1 MAGVINE
8 SIARAANDMISM
20 SDYKEGSATANYNG
34 YCARFNAAVEEL
46 VKRLKEPM
54 TEEQA
59 DGVEYWTERYQ
70 KKLAYAINRENEITS
85 RCPSILISG
94 GSNFNVRKK
103 EKQNAAHEKLF
114 EECGELFTP
123 EDCYY
128 FKKIRL
134 LLTND
139 TIFSNDQ
146 YALVKLNRKLDEEE
160 AAHAEMVKRNAYY
173 RKHKTMKGYEGM
185 GDAEAAQID
194 ARIEGDYGWN
204 KQPSPS
210 WQISNSSARIRQI
223 KARIAEIEKL
233 KQRAEEPTESKYPA
247 VEGVTVTENS
257 ELMRI
262 QLTFED
268 KPDDATRTLLKS
280 NGFKWAPSMGVWQRQ
295 LTANGIYA
303 TKAVLRQLSQ
313 KDGGTT

>member
-1 MAGVINE
+1 MAEVINE
-8 SIARAANDMISM
+8 ELARAANRAISVT
-20 SDYKEGSATANYNG
+20 DYKEGSATASYNR
-34 YCARFNAAVEEL
+34 YCARFNAAVEDL
-46 VKRLKEPM
+46 VKGLKEPM

-59 DGVEYWTERYQ
+59 DGICYWTEKYK
-70 KKLAYAINRENEITS
+70 KKLAYAINRDNEITS
-85 RCPSILISG
+85 RYPSIMISG
-94 GSNFNVRKK
+94 GSNFNVGKK
-103 EKQNAAHEKLF
+103 QKQNAAHEKLF

-146 YALVKLNRKLDEEE
+146 YALVKLNRKLDREE
-160 AAHAEMVKRNAYY
+160 ATHAEEVKQNAYY
-173 RKHKTMKGYEGM
+173 RKRKTMKGYEGM
-185 GDAEAAQID
+185 TDEQAAQID
-194 ARIEGDYGWN
+194 ARIEGDYSWN
-204 KQPSPS
+204 KQPYPS
-210 WQISNSSARIRQI
+210 WHLSNSSARIRQI
-223 KARIAEIEKL
+223 KTRITEIEQL
-233 KQRAEEPTESKYPA
+233 KQRAETPTESKYPA

-280 NGFKWAPSMGVWQRQ
+280 NGFKWTPSMGVWQRQ
-295 LTANGIYA
+295 LTTNGIYA
-303 TKAVLRQLSQ
+303 TKVVLRQLSQ
-313 KDGGTT
+313 TNLKV